1 MSYLSSYLSW
11 RAVSKHGLQLL
22 CVLID
27 SNAKNI
33 FFNFKDRYLDS
44 SQMKLPSL
52 RKFSW
57 MCRFYDRLT
66 SDCGN
71 QIICN
76 SFKSLYAMHKKNLK
90 GAEANLYITFQQ

>member
-11 RAVSKHGLQLL
+11 RAVSEHGWQLL

-90 GAEANLYITFQQ
+90 GAEANL